1 MTELT
6 DVTDVTDA
14 PVVVVTGAAG
24 DLGSAIVSS
33 QLAAGAVVVAI
44 DRAEEAL
51 KEAAEAWAAEASP
64 GRIRTFVVDQT
75 SRAQVDEAVEAVR
88 AEFGKIDGLVANA
101 GYAKFGG
108 FLDMPTGT
116 WDRHVQV
123 NLTGSFHVCQAVA
136 QVMAAARTSGWITVI
151 SSNLALGHTD
161 YVSAYNVTKA
171 ALLSMVRSAA
181 AELGVHRI
189 RVNAVL
195 PGAIATAMTRQ
206 MLDEPGVTE
215 GLLKLTPMGRL
226 GRPSDVTS
234 AVEYLAS
241 PEAQWVT
248 GATLVVDGGQ
258 SIYGQPAWIRQDRS
272 IPYEP
277 QWLPNFK

>member
-1 MTELT
+1 MP
-6 DVTDVTDA
+6 DVTDR

-24 DLGSAIVSS
+24 DLGSALVSS
-33 QLAAGAVVVAI
+33 QLAAGAVVVAL
-44 DRAEEAL
+44 DRAEDAL
-51 KEAAEAWAAEASP
+51 KDAADAWGAEFSP
-64 GRIRTFVVDQT
+64 DRIRTFVVDQT
-75 SRAQVDEAVEAVR
+75 SRAQIDQAMEAVR
-88 AEFGKIDGLVANA
+88 DEFGRIDGLVANA

-108 FLDMPTGT
+108 FLDMPAKV
-116 WDRHVQV
+116 WDRHVEV
-123 NLTGSFHVCQAVA
+123 NLSGTFHVCQAVA
-136 QVMAAARTSGWITVI
+136 QVMAAARTGGWITVI

-171 ALLSMVRSAA
+171 ALLSLVRSAS

-215 GLLKLTPMGRL
+215 GLLQLTPLGRL
-226 GRPSDVTS
+226 GKPDDVTS

-241 PEAQWVT
+241 PEARWVT
-248 GATLVVDGGQ
+248 GAALVVDGGQ
-258 SIYGQPAWIRQDRS
+258 SIYGQPAWMRQDRS
-272 IPYEP
+272 TPHEP
-277 QWLPNFK
+277 RWLPNYQPR

>member
-1 MTELT
+1 MP
-6 DVTDVTDA
+6 DVTDT
-14 PVVVVTGAAG
+14 PVIVITGAAG
-24 DLGSAIVSS
+24 DLGSALVSS
-33 QLAAGAVVVAI
+33 QLAAGAVVVAL
-44 DRAEEAL
+44 DRAEDAL
-51 KEAAEAWAAEASP
+51 KEAADTWSAEYSP
-64 GRIRTFVVDQT
+64 DRIRTFVVDQT

-88 AEFGKIDGLVANA
+88 DEFGRIDGLVANA

-108 FLDMPTGT
+108 FLDMPAKV
-116 WDRHVQV
+116 WDRHVEV
-123 NLTGSFHVCQAVA
+123 NLSGTFHVCQAVA
-136 QVMAAARTSGWITVI
+136 QVMAAARTGGWITVI

-171 ALLSMVRSAA
+171 ALLSLVRSAS

-215 GLLKLTPMGRL
+215 GLLQLTPLGRL
-226 GRPSDVTS
+226 GKPDDVTS

-241 PEAQWVT
+241 PDARWVT
-248 GATLVVDGGQ
+248 GAALVVDGGQ
-258 SIYGQPAWIRQDRS
+258 SIYGQPAWMRQDRS
-272 IPYEP
+272 APHEP
-277 QWLPNFK
+277 RWLPNYQTR